1 VYKDGLNRSDRKS
14 AWKTAT
20 RVRRCAPR
28 FSLAAPGTSAASCKS
43 IAAKRAR
50 VMTPAHRYR
59 AESIVEPARAAR
71 QQPER
76 GFRRSLYH
84 GKRSSALFKQPLP
97 PMPMPQSTSSASLSP
112 PRISHAVPLS
122 MASEVDDR
130 AQRTSSASPVP
141 SQGSSILMSMK
152 AMQHRSAVSP
162 LPVAVDSLPGG
173 NNVALRADLRA
184 SPQLRNSRSD
194 TSVSRRP
201 ASLHRPPR
209 WPQHFDGV
217 WLTDGGRM
225 LAQQDAQAVSSV
237 NALSFVS
244 PSIAHLPEG
253 QRIVY
258 ASERVR
264 AEARQTLRGA
274 WHNSATF
281 GSTSRAY
288 RDGWLHTRARDND
301 PFTGARLGFVP

>member
-1 VYKDGLNRSDRKS
+1 
-14 AWKTAT
+14 
-20 RVRRCAPR
+20 
-28 FSLAAPGTSAASCKS
+28 
-43 IAAKRAR
+43 
-50 VMTPAHRYR
+50 
-59 AESIVEPARAAR
+59 
-71 QQPER
+71 
-76 GFRRSLYH
+76 
-84 GKRSSALFKQPLP
+84 
-97 PMPMPQSTSSASLSP
+97 
-112 PRISHAVPLS
+112 
-122 MASEVDDR
+122 
-130 AQRTSSASPVP
+130 
-141 SQGSSILMSMK
+141 
-152 AMQHRSAVSP
+152 
-162 LPVAVDSLPGG
+162 
-173 NNVALRADLRA
+173 
-184 SPQLRNSRSD
+184 
-194 TSVSRRP
+194 
-201 ASLHRPPR
+201 
-209 WPQHFDGV
+209 
-217 WLTDGGRM
+217 M